1 VSHGWDLLGGHKHL
15 FLTDDD
21 SAIVHHLHSLSC
33 SVRMKGSSSSNG
45 PQRRGKS
52 TGAGKAW
59 VVVLIVVTLATIFA
73 GDAWSNSYITSLET
87 SYLASL
93 EGLETTF
100 GIGST
105 GSSKSKSSS
114 VESLLDRVQY
124 LETKLNAYLAFTS
137 DPFLANKSPAKCE
150 KSVMIKEIACKADE
164 KCELDDQEV
173 CLDTFPVIG
182 GATDAAPSAKSAQS
196 TAKNGKKNCVVYDFG
211 IRESPEYGLA
221 FAKAPFDCQ
230 VVGFD
235 PSPVSVEWWKK
246 EKDNILAKYPG
257 YTFHAVGAAGHDG
270 MLELREYD
278 WGQVSIVEFPTRV
291 VDVTRCTG
299 QNCKYTFHKKQGSF
313 NIPVK
318 TLATVM
324 KELGHQRVNLLK
336 VDVEGGEYTFL
347 EKMIDDLSCRKVDQI
362 TMEWHHYNHDIRYGV
377 TSSPQRNLIVALLS
391 ERCGLE
397 QFWTHDGAKGW
408 PSNQKLYAEMGIT
421 LYYTLTSFKRVKW
434 DF

>member
-1 VSHGWDLLGGHKHL
+1 
-15 FLTDDD
+15 
-21 SAIVHHLHSLSC
+21 
-33 SVRMKGSSSSNG
+33 MKATSSPHG
-45 PQRRGKS
+45 PQRKGKS
-52 TGAGKAW
+52 SGARKSS
-59 VVVLIVVTLATIFA
+59 VVALIAVAVILATIFA
-73 GDAWSNSYITSLET
+73 GDAWSNSYISSLEN
-87 SYLASL
+87 SYLSSL
-93 EGLETTF
+93 EGLETKF
-100 GIGST
+100 GIGSIG
-105 GSSKSKSSS
+105 GSSSRSST
-114 VESLLDRVQY
+114 VESLVDRVQY

-137 DPFLANKSPAKCE
+137 DPFLANKAPAKCT
-150 KSVMIKEIACKADE
+150 KSVMIKEIACKEDE
-164 KCELDDQEV
+164 NCAVDDQLV

-182 GATDAAPSAKSAQS
+182 GTPSKISNS
-196 TAKNGKKNCVVYDFG
+196 KKNCVVYDFG

-221 FAKAPFDCQ
+221 FAKTPFDCQ

-257 YTFHAVGAAGHDG
+257 YTFQAVGAAGHDG

-278 WGQVSIVEFPTRV
+278 WGQVSIIEFPTRV
-291 VDVTRCTG
+291 VDVTRCQG
-299 QNCKYTFHKKQGSF
+299 QNCKYTFHEKQGSF

-324 KELGHQRVNLLK
+324 KELGHHRINLLK

-347 EKMIDDLSCRKVDQI
+347 EKMIDDLSCRRVDQI

-408 PSNQKLYAEMGIT
+408 PSNQKLYAEMGVT